1 MFANRHV
8 LAVGGG
14 EFVLLVAQDVV
25 HPNVHQM
32 ALAAGW
38 NGQSPLRVRFE
49 CANVNRLEFKA
60 DQHFPGGV
68 SVEISPATRIGGSRI
83 ASTSGLEWAIFVH
96 GGFASELSIDNRGII
111 SAAGGSGLPGSSAT
125 ATDTAGH
132 SVTAS
137 GGAGGEGQ
145 GYRPGTTI
153 IEGPD
158 PGRPGQ
164 TACTP
169 GGAWSNP
176 RCATGSS
183 GSPGY
188 EWGKS
193 LYGQTTAV
201 SGGNKITWLHVGQI
215 LGRRG

>member
-1 MFANRHV
+1 MFANRHF
-8 LAVGGG
+8 LAAASA

-38 NGQSPLRVRFE
+38 NGQAPLRVRFE
-49 CANVNRLEFKA
+49 CANVNRLEFKD

-68 SVEISPATRIGGSRI
+68 SVEISPATRIGGTRG
-83 ASTSGLEWAIFVH
+83 AAGLEWAIAVRS
-96 GGFASELSIDNRGII
+96 GFASELFIDNRGII
-111 SAAGGSGLPGSSAT
+111 SAAGDSGYPGSNAT
-125 ATDTAGH
+125 ASDTAGH

-158 PGRPGQ
+158 PGQPGE
-164 TACTP
+164 TVCTP
-169 GGAWSNP
+169 GGPWSNP
-176 RCATGSS
+176 ACATGSS

-188 EWGKS
+188 PWGKS
-193 LYGQTTAV
+193 VRGDTTAV
-201 SGGNKITWLHVGQI
+201 SGDSKITWLHVGQI
-215 LGRRG
+215 LGRRGQ